1 MTKGGKM
8 QRWWQEQSRPLY
20 RRELRGERVGLET
33 ETRLL
38 KEDGTVLVMGNN
50 YRKRE
55 LDWLCHFQMSILAEL
70 SKQISK
76 IETQN

>member
-1 MTKGGKM
+1 M
-8 QRWWQEQSRPLY
+8 
-20 RRELRGERVGLET
+20 GLET

>member
-1 MTKGGKM
+1 MVAGRISASLEKRAK
-8 QRWWQEQSRPLY
+8 
-20 RRELRGERVGLET
+20 RREGGAGDK

-38 KEDGTVLVMGNN
+38 KEDGTVLVMGND
-50 YRKRE
+50 YRKEE

>member
-1 MTKGGKM
+1 M
-8 QRWWQEQSRPLY
+8 
-20 RRELRGERVGLET
+20 GLET
-33 ETRLL
+33 ETRVL
-38 KEDGTVLVMGNN
+38 KEDGTVVLVMGNS

-55 LDWLCHFQMSILAEL
+55 LGWLCHFQMSILAEL

>member
-1 MTKGGKM
+1 M
-8 QRWWQEQSRPLY
+8 
-20 RRELRGERVGLET
+20 GLET
-33 ETRLL
+33 ETRVL
-38 KEDGTVLVMGNN
+38 KENGTVLVMGNS

-55 LDWLCHFQMSILAEL
+55 LGWLCHFQMSILAEL